1 MKHTIVKTYIAL
13 SLCAFVM
20 GAVAQEFKPAADGGN
35 TDNQAVE
42 PEPVNVEGD
51 TGIQAVQEIQA
62 EADGGEAAHEDSK
75 KNASMLIDDFIQE
88 MDLSTIWDNKRK
100 RMFIT
105 RAAQANCKDPA
116 FSNQF
121 VTLRETLV
129 KRAILEAKGAIIKS
143 INSTMSASDQL
154 RVPGTDIN
162 AQLGEDYELAERKLE
177 KAKSDLEKMLKDM
190 GNAEI
195 EAC

>member
-1 MKHTIVKTYIAL
+1 MKRTIVKTYIVL
-13 SLCAFVM
+13 SLCTFVM
-20 GAVAQEFKPAADGGN
+20 GVVAQEFKPAAEGGN

-62 EADGGEAAHEDSK
+62 EADGGEAAHESVK
-75 KNASMLIDDFIQE
+75 KSASDLIDDFIQE

-143 INSTMSASDQL
+143 INSQ
-154 RVPGTDIN
+154 
-162 AQLGEDYELAERKLE
+162 
-177 KAKSDLEKMLKDM
+177 MLDGGKVRRAGM
-190 GNAEI
+190 WF
-195 EAC
+195 